1 MSTLT
6 PPVTLEDPSNQSR
19 VDYVL
24 EVSSSPDFDYPSVSH
39 KAFRLFTLRQPHT
52 FPRDGIT
59 GSDLTFARVQTCAML
74 IGLPRDRHL
83 AEAYQEERARNI
95 SPRFELAHLLGDRS
109 PRFFKFCTHACK
121 CIQRL
126 HLLFLRARH
135 PALRFGL

>member
-1 MSTLT
+1 LQTITSAMSTLT

-95 SPRFELAHLLGDRS
+95 SPRFELAHLLVHREFVAS
-109 PRFFKFCTHACK
+109 LACA
-121 CIQRL
+121 QRNDSVSS
-126 HLLFLRARH
+126 RRT
-135 PALRFGL
+135 